1 MIAERIKSYIQE
13 KGYKQVAIAD
23 GIGMKK
29 VAMSETL
36 NGNRNMTAEE
46 YVRICDFLEVPY
58 SRFSAGA
65 YPIQTEAT
73 EHSEEQQQ
81 NGGDAA

>member
-1 MIAERIKSYIQE
+1 VIAERIKSYVQE
-13 KGYKQVAIAD
+13 KGYKQVVIAD
-23 GIGMKK
+23 KVGMTK

-58 SRFSAGA
+58 SQFADGA
-65 YPIQTEAT
+65 YQSDVQA
-73 EHSEEQQQ
+73 
-81 NGGDAA
+81 GGDVA